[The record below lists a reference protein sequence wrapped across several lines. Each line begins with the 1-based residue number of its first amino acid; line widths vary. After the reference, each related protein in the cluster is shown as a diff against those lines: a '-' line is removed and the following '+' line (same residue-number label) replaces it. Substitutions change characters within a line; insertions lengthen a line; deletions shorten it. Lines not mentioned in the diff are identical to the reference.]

1 MVSRG
6 KHNRFISLRTYKLT
20 ILRPRESGM
29 GGGREAQ
36 EEGIYIHVHVCAK
49 SLQLYLTLYIPMD
62 CNPPCSSG
70 DSPGKNTVV
79 GCHDLLLLGILL
91 TQGLNLHY
99 VSCIGRPGSL
109 PLVPPGKPY
118 TYT

>member
-70 DSPGKNTVV
+70 Q
-79 GCHDLLLLGILL
+79 GILQARIL
-91 TQGLNLHY
+91 EWVATTSSSWG
-99 VSCIGRPGSL
+99 SC
-109 PLVPPGKPY
+109 
-118 TYT
+118 